1 MEISLN
7 MSKKFLVHILLVV
20 NILVCSGLRSAA
32 REKKAKCPTCS
43 DIVEA
48 FKKGKDKTE
57 KSNFGGGNTAWEER
71 ALGSWAQS
79 ETRLVEIME
88 GLCDDSA
95 SECHAMVEEQEE
107 TLEEWWFKHQFKD
120 ENIDMKKWF
129 CIDTLE
135 VCCPEGTYGPDCR
148 ECSGGKDSP
157 CNGHG
162 KCEGDGTRE
171 GSGKCSCDSGYEG
184 ELCDE
189 CADLFFEEAG
199 EDSKSKCTACHESCA
214 ESCSGSSPKDCE
226 KCKEGWDMTED
237 EGCKDKNE
245 CEEEDKCTEG
255 KYCINN
261 PGSYRCE
268 ECHESCE
275 GNCTAEGPKGCIE
288 CAKGYTMTEDEGC
301 KDVDECSENS
311 TICENGKFCDNA
323 PGSFACRVCH
333 SACETC
339 IGEGASGCTKCSSG
353 YKMADNECKDVDECS
368 AEEHDCNKDSQKCR
382 NMPGSFTCDCKKGFK
397 RDGDK
402 CVKNGKK
409 GKKKTKKTKT
419 EEQQIEEDLAKGNY
433 YTELHMKLGS
443 ILYAVFFACVV
454 TAVMKRSWTAIVVL
468 TLVYACILWSLR
480 S

>member
-1 MEISLN
+1 

-20 NILVCSGLRSAA
+20 NILVFSGLRSAA

-135 VCCPEGTYGPDCR
+135 VCCHEGTYGPDCT
-148 ECSGGKDSP
+148 ECAGGKDSP

-189 CADLFFEEAG
+189 CADLFFEETG
-199 EDSKSKCTACHESCA
+199 EDSKPKCTACHESCA

-275 GNCTAEGPKGCIE
+275 GNCTSEGPKGCIE
-288 CAKGYTMTEDEGC
+288 CAKGYTKTEDEGC

-311 TICENGKFCDNA
+311 TICENGKFCDNT